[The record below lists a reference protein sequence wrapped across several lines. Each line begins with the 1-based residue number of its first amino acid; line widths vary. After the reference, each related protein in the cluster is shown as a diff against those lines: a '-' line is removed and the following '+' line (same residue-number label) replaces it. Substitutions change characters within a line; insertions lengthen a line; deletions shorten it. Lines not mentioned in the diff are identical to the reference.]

1 MTPDERRE
9 MIRQQVNSKIYWG
22 TRDVEVYQWLGSK
35 HGITGAVADEMLAV
49 AHRAKRKAVRKRA
62 FILMICSGI
71 GLAASTFTIWLMSFG
86 QIRGNAT
93 GMRFGY
99 AFYFV
104 SSAVAVCAGVFL
116 KNLYYLLTGND
127 ERSVE

>member
-1 MTPDERRE
+1 MTPEEKRE
-9 MIRQQVNSKIYWG
+9 MIRQQVNSKVYWG

-35 HGITGAVADEMLAV
+35 HGIIGAVADEMLAV
-49 AHRAKRKAVRKRA
+49 AHEAKRKAVRKRA
-62 FILMICSGI
+62 FIMLICSGI
-71 GLAASTFTIWLMSFG
+71 GLIASAFVVWLMSFG
-86 QIRGNAT
+86 RVGVGVT

-99 AFYFV
+99 AFYV
-104 SSAVAVCAGVFL
+104 VCVAVAVCAWVFL

>member
-1 MTPDERRE
+1 MTPEERRE

-22 TRDVEVYQWLGSK
+22 TRDIEVYQWLGSK
-35 HGITGAVADEMLAV
+35 HGITGTVADEMLGD

-62 FILMICSGI
+62 FIMLICSGI
-71 GLAASTFTIWLMSFG
+71 GLAASVFTVWLMSFG
-86 QIRGNAT
+86 RISAT
-93 GMRFGY
+93 STGVRFGY
-99 AFYFV
+99 AFYIV
-104 SSAVAVCAGVFL
+104 CCAVAVCAGVFL

>member
-1 MTPDERRE
+1 

-35 HGITGAVADEMLAV
+35 HGIMGAVADEMVAV

-62 FILMICSGI
+62 FIMLICSAI
-71 GLAASTFTIWLMSFG
+71 GLAASAFTVWLMSYG
-86 QIRGNAT
+86 RIRASMVGV
-93 GMRFGY
+93 RFGY
-99 AFYFV
+99 AFYIV
-104 SSAVAVCAGVFL
+104 CGAVAVCAGVFL

>member
-1 MTPDERRE
+1 

-22 TRDVEVYQWLGSK
+22 TRDVEVYQWLASK
-35 HGITGAVADEMLAV
+35 HGIRGEVADEMLVV
-49 AHRAKRKAVRKRA
+49 AHQAKRKAVRKRA
-62 FILMICSGI
+62 FIMLICSGI
-71 GLAASTFTIWLMSFG
+71 GLAASVFTVWLMSYG
-86 QIRGNAT
+86 RIRANAA

-99 AFYFV
+99 AFYIV
-104 SSAVAVCAGVFL
+104 CSAVAVCAGVFL